1 MGTFLN
7 TTKQSVINSLQKG
20 TADRLSE
27 KFYYQ
32 FFDKKPTVVT
42 YYNPNIQ
49 ASTLDKGSIQSYSTK
64 GIDAPIRFNKL
75 NGTLIYGLERIQTD
89 LNVTEYGV
97 EADTIQGQAVVAPHT
112 FKPYPDSFFTI
123 DYLKE
128 PYIFRITKVSM
139 DTLDNGANFYI
150 VDYVLD
156 GTGYDFLND
165 IERRVVKTY
174 NMISDNIGTDYK
186 TFITS
191 EDQELIS
198 KFQAKIDTLKEYFAA
213 IFFRNS
219 LQTFVY
225 QYHEDWFYD
234 PETIEFIIRN
244 KLLSGTSEYIYVDQA
259 IYLPRSFIIDYD
271 KSIYKNVEDC
281 NKDINIRRYYGILN
295 CDPMSLLD
303 KRLEEYYIVT
313 PRQNYG
319 LLGEPLEIYD
329 PELLGAIIN
338 NEKYKD
344 KKQFYNIISNYFND
358 QKTICECMLS
368 WLDKIEYCNNAILY
382 HILPIIIFI
391 LQKQLAD
398 FMKDQSDNTG
408 EANIFD

>member
-1 MGTFLN
+1 MLRSS
-7 TTKQSVINSLQKG
+7 SVI
-20 TADRLSE
+20 
-27 KFYYQ
+27 
-32 FFDKKPTVVT
+32 
-42 YYNPNIQ
+42 
-49 ASTLDKGSIQSYSTK
+49 
-64 GIDAPIRFNKL
+64 
-75 NGTLIYGLERIQTD
+75 
-89 LNVTEYGV
+89 
-97 EADTIQGQAVVAPHT
+97 
-112 FKPYPDSFFTI
+112 
-123 DYLKE
+123 
-128 PYIFRITKVSM
+128 
-139 DTLDNGANFYI
+139 
-150 VDYVLD
+150 
-156 GTGYDFLND
+156 
-165 IERRVVKTY
+165 
-174 NMISDNIGTDYK
+174 
-186 TFITS
+186 
-191 EDQELIS
+191 
-198 KFQAKIDTLKEYFAA
+198 
-213 IFFRNS
+213 

-244 KLLSGTSEYIYVDQA
+244 KLLSGTEEYIYVDQA

-338 NEKYKD
+338 NEKYTD

-391 LQKQLAD
+391 LQKQLSD